1 MNIKSKF
8 TLLFLFFYY
17 SLFTLGTDFNK
28 LMDKILVD
36 DIEFQKKE
44 NSLNLLIACNKIEKS
59 VNWFDINLK
68 YQQHTNDIIRDQ
80 TEPLKT
86 EYSDIEE
93 EDSQWSIEL
102 NKRFFQKDLDNVH
115 DLIEYRL
122 DIIETQQELVLYK
135 IERLGDLIDDQIEL
149 YEAQKKIELLKI
161 ELDILNRENQ
171 LMEELYSRNVIKAS
185 DLIENLESKED
196 KEKELSDWN
205 EILETQKLKS
215 KKYIT
220 SFLESFENYIQKT
233 SLTVDTTTFKQKNE
247 KLVKYYKNQLKKVM
261 SIIKRNNY
269 YFYLPEINASVSY
282 NERTTLQDWKITE
295 DSEEEYLRERDITEK
310 YPEFEIELSLPFN
323 IYDNIIGK
331 YKLLEALERKTL
343 LSKYE
348 IEFSFYQSEIKQ
360 MNSFKRAT
368 NKYQI
373 TKRLSQLYSK
383 KYDLINEKYQSQ
395 ASILGT
401 TPEITLKK
409 GYIKNLKAELKFE
422 ISKMKLYKEIFLIN
436 YFIRE

>member
-93 EDSQWSIEL
+93 KDSQWSIEL
-102 NKRFFQKDLDNVH
+102 NKRFFQKDLDNVN

-122 DIIETQQELVLYK
+122 DIVETQQELVLYK
-135 IERLGDLIDDQIEL
+135 IERLGDLIDDHIEL

-233 SLTVDTTTFKQKNE
+233 PLTVDTTTFKQKNE

-383 KYDLINEKYQSQ
+383 KYNLINEKYQSQ

-409 GYIKNLKAELKFE
+409 GYTKNLKAELKFE

-436 YFIRE
+436 YFIRD